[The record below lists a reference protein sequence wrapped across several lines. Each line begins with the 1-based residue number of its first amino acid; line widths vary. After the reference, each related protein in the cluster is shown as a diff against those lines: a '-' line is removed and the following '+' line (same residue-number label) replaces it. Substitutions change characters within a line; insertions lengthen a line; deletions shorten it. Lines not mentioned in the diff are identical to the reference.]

1 MFISLDKK
9 DSIKTIWCLLRVHSP
24 QTQTDVEGQS
34 CIGNV
39 EQQTIVTISVDV
51 GW

>member
-1 MFISLDKK
+1 MLIERPFTPNTK
-9 DSIKTIWCLLRVHSP
+9 
-24 QTQTDVEGQS
+24 DVEGQS

-51 GW
+51 G